1 MHGTGTCNLALPSV
15 SGCGG
20 SLTRAHSSSHSNGP
34 IGIPPTIRPHFSHC
48 AVSPSAMFGF
58 SHVCLYVRFSSSCPG
73 GPWHCDV
80 VPAWLPG
87 PACVGWISSSAV
99 GWISSSTIS
108 PVARALL
115 GRFGA
120 GSYALRNPER
130 IAPLAR
136 VLLGLFGAG
145 SYTLRNPGRIA
156 PLARALLGLFGAC
169 SFTLRNPERIAAV
182 RINQN
187 GFSCFT

>member
-1 MHGTGTCNLALPSV
+1 MTMMSRSSAPSTSGWTSYSTKADFARTLRTFSSFASSFGMHGTGTCNLALPSV

-34 IGIPPTIRPHFSHC
+34 IGMPPTIRPHFSHC
-48 AVSPSAMFGF
+48 AISSSAMFGF

-87 PACVGWISSSAV
+87 PACVGRISSSAV

-120 GSYALRNPER
+120 GS
-130 IAPLAR
+130 
-136 VLLGLFGAG
+136 
-145 SYTLRNPGRIA
+145 
-156 PLARALLGLFGAC
+156 
-169 SFTLRNPERIAAV
+169 TLRNPERIAAV